1 MPKNRLTR
9 TAGQGG
15 WNEWSPMAAVIL
27 AAVCALLLSGR
38 GVAQVPAGAGQ
49 GGDPGA
55 ALPAESQQPGAVGT
69 VPERLEQAEQLAEA
83 ALAQSP
89 QLTQPGAG
97 SRQGPSA
104 PTGVDAARQINLL
117 ELLVRGG
124 VLMIPIGLMSL
135 LVVAIGIERWLAL
148 RRRKVLPPRLIRQLG
163 DLAGEE
169 GGFDPRKAYRACQ
182 QFPSAAANVIRAMLL
197 KAGRPQ
203 TEVEHAVADASQ
215 REAARLYA
223 NVRWLSLAAGVTP
236 LLGLLGTVWGMI
248 KAFFVTA
255 NLPIEANKAEF
266 LADGIY
272 VALVTTF
279 AGLAVAIPAAVLAHL
294 FESRIQKLFR
304 ELDEILLGLLPQ
316 LERFE
321 GRLRLG
327 PQQLSGGPPIP
338 PPPPPAAGGAKTAQP
353 VSSPK

>member
-1 MPKNRLTR
+1 MPENRLTR
-9 TAGQGG
+9 TTGQGG
-15 WNEWSPMAAVIL
+15 CATGRRIVIPVFTLIAMCAWASWAL
-27 AAVCALLLSGR
+27 A
-38 GVAQVPAGAGQ
+38 QPPAGGAGQ
-49 GGDPGA
+49 GILENAAGGA
-55 ALPAESQQPGAVGT
+55 GSGNLP
-69 VPERLEQAEQLAEA
+69 PERLQQAEQLAEA
-83 ALAQSP
+83 ALAQSSP
-89 QLTQPGAG
+89 PVQEAEAPAAGPAQGA
-97 SRQGPSA
+97 S
-104 PTGVDAARQINLL
+104 PTGPTKQINLL

-124 VLMIPIGLMSL
+124 VLMIPIAAMSL
-135 LVVAIGIERWLAL
+135 LVVTIGTERWLAL
-148 RRRKVLPPRLIRQLG
+148 RRRKVLPPALIRQLG
-163 DLAGEE
+163 ELAGND
-169 GGFDPRKAYRACQ
+169 GGFDPRKAYRVCQ
-182 QFPSAAANVIRAMLL
+182 QFPSAAANVIRTMLL

-223 NVRWLSLAAGVTP
+223 NVRWLSLAAGITP

-255 NLPIEANKAEF
+255 NLPLEANKAEY

-294 FESRIQKLFR
+294 FETRIQKLFR

-321 GRLRLG
+321 GRLRLNA
-327 PQQLSGGPPIP
+327 QQLASGTPIP
-338 PPPPPAAGGAKTAQP
+338 PPPPVAGGGRPAQTAT
-353 VSSPK
+353 SPK